1 MTEYNKIA
9 EALGIDPRNSR
20 IKCSKCE
27 EWTST
32 HLAIP
37 ISENDGVYCERCLI
51 AENALLKRKLE
62 IALRG
67 LDEYGDKRSWSRVAA
82 VGGKDWWIDTENGYD
97 LARRIKA
104 EIEEVK

>member
-51 AENALLKRKLE
+51 AENALLKKKLE

-67 LDEYGDKRSWSRVAA
+67 LDEYGDEKNWSHVDGWPQAFDKALR
-82 VGGKDWWIDTENGYD
+82 GYE

>member
-51 AENALLKRKLE
+51 AENALLKKKLE

-67 LDEYGDKRSWSRVAA
+67 LDEYGDEDRWAKTKFSF
-82 VGGKDWWIDTENGYD
+82 KDWWTEPESGYE